1 MKIVVLGAT
10 GNIGSH
16 VVKEALSQGHE
27 VVAYVRN
34 PDAVQRQTG
43 LTVVRGPLDDRAAL
57 AKAFAGGD
65 AVISAIGVALRA
77 KKPID
82 LMQRTLPVITAAVQD
97 AGVERFVLVSAFGV
111 GDTAAKASFLG
122 RLVYRTVVA
131 AIFKDKALS
140 EQNLPVT
147 GLNWTIVN
155 PVNLKEAP
163 AVPAATVKPLD
174 QVGRVPGLPTLPFA
188 NVARALVEIAA
199 DRGLAGQRVLV
210 TTEKGWKPQKHAAA

>member
-34 PDAVQRQTG
+34 PDAVQPQSG
-43 LTVVRGPLDDRAAL
+43 LTVVRGSLDDRAAL

-77 KKPID
+77 KKPVD
-82 LMQRTLPVITAAVQD
+82 LMQRTLPVVTAAARD
-97 AGVERFVLVSAFGV
+97 AGVGRFVLVSAFGV
-111 GDTAAKASFLG
+111 GDTAAKASLLG
-122 RLVYRTVVA
+122 RLVYKTVVA
-131 AIFKDKALS
+131 AIFKDKELS
-140 EQNLPVT
+140 EQSLPAS
-147 GLNWTIVN
+147 GLNWTIVH

-163 AVPAATVKPLD
+163 AAPTATVKRLD
-174 QVGRVPGLPTLPFA
+174 EVAKVPGLPTLPFA
-188 NVARALVEIAA
+188 NVARALVDIAG

-210 TTEKGWKPQKHAAA
+210 TTEKGWKPKGHAA

>member
-1 MKIVVLGAT
+1 MKIVVLGAS

-34 PDAVQRQTG
+34 PDAVERQPG
-43 LTVVRGPLDDRAAL
+43 LTVVQGSLDDRSAMT
-57 AKAFAGGD
+57 KAFAGSD

-82 LMQRTLPVITAAVQD
+82 LMQRTLPVITAAAQG

-111 GDTAAKASFLG
+111 GDTAAKASFLA

-131 AIFKDKALS
+131 AIFKDKELS
-140 EQNLPVT
+140 EQSLPAT
-147 GLNWTIVN
+147 GLNWTIVH

-163 AVPAATVKPLD
+163 AVPAATIKNLD
-174 QVGRVPGLPTLPFA
+174 RVAKVPGLPTLPFA
-188 NVARALVEIAA
+188 NVARALIEIAG
-199 DRGLAGQRVLV
+199 DRGLARQRVLV
-210 TTEKGWKPQKHAAA
+210 TTEKGWKPQGHGV

>member
-1 MKIVVLGAT
+1 MKIVVLGAN
-10 GNIGSH
+10 GNIGSR
-16 VVKEALSQGHE
+16 VVKEALSLGHQ

-34 PDAVQRQTG
+34 PDAVQPRVG
-43 LTVVRGPLDDRAAL
+43 LTVVQGSLDDRAAL
-57 AKAFAGGD
+57 AKAFAGSD

-82 LMQRTLPVITAAVQD
+82 LMQRTLPVVVAAAQD

-122 RLVYRTVVA
+122 RLVYKTVVA
-131 AIFKDKALS
+131 AIFKDKELS
-140 EQNLPVT
+140 EQTLPAT
-147 GLNWTIVN
+147 GLNWTIVH

-163 AVPAATVKPLD
+163 AAPAATVKRLD
-174 QVGRVPGLPTLPFA
+174 QVAKVPGLPTLPFA
-188 NVARALVEIAA
+188 NVASALVEIAG

-210 TTEKGWKPQKHAAA
+210 TTEKGWKSLKHAA

>member
-16 VVKEALSQGHE
+16 VVKEALSRGHE

-34 PDAVQRQTG
+34 PDAVRPRAG
-43 LTVVRGPLDDRAAL
+43 LTVVGGSLDDRPAM
-57 AKAFAGGD
+57 AKAFAGAD
-65 AVISAIGVALRA
+65 VVISAIGVALRA
-77 KKPID
+77 KKPVD
-82 LMQRTLPVITAAVQD
+82 LMRRTLPVITDAVKD

-111 GDTAAKASFLG
+111 GDTAAKASFVG

-131 AIFKDKALS
+131 AIFQDKEAAEEGLAA
-140 EQNLPVT
+140 T
-147 GLNWTIVN
+147 GLNWTIVH

-163 AVPAATVKPLD
+163 AVPAVTVRRLD
-174 QVGRVPGLPTLPFA
+174 RVARVPGLPTLPFE

-199 DRGLAGQRVLV
+199 DRDASGQRLLV
-210 TTEKGWKPQKHAAA
+210 TTEKGWK

>member
-34 PDAVQRQTG
+34 PDAVQRRAG
-43 LTVVRGPLDDRAAL
+43 LTVVQGSLDDPAAL
-57 AKAFAGGD
+57 AKAFAGSD

-82 LMQRTLPVITAAVQD
+82 LMQRTLPVITAAAQD

-122 RLVYRTVVA
+122 RLVYKTVVA
-131 AIFKDKALS
+131 AIFKDKELS
-140 EQNLPVT
+140 EQSLPAS
-147 GLNWTIVN
+147 GLNWTIVH

-163 AVPAATVKPLD
+163 AVPAVAIKRLD
-174 QVGRVPGLPTLPFA
+174 QVAKVPGLPTLPFA
-188 NVARALVEIAA
+188 NVARALVEIAG
-199 DRGLAGQRVLV
+199 DRALAGQRVLV
-210 TTEKGWKPQKHAAA
+210 TTEKGWKPQGHPAA

>member
-34 PDAVQRQTG
+34 PDAVQRQAG
-43 LTVVRGPLDDRAAL
+43 VTVVQGSLDDRAAL
-57 AKAFAGGD
+57 AKAFVGSD

-77 KKPID
+77 KKPVD
-82 LMQRTLPVITAAVQD
+82 LMQRTLPVVTAAARD

-131 AIFKDKALS
+131 AIFKDKELS
-140 EQNLPVT
+140 EESLPAS
-147 GLNWTIVN
+147 GLNWTTVH

-163 AVPAATVKPLD
+163 AAPAATVKRLD
-174 QVGRVPGLPTLPFA
+174 RVAKVPGLPTLPFA
-188 NVARALVEIAA
+188 NVARALVEIAG
-199 DRGLAGQRVLV
+199 DRGLAGQRLLV
-210 TTEKGWKPQKHAAA
+210 TTEKGWRPQGHGA

>member
-34 PDAVQRQTG
+34 PDAVQSQTG
-43 LTVVRGPLDDRAAL
+43 LTVVRGSLDDRAAMG
-57 AKAFAGGD
+57 KAFAGSD

-82 LMQRTLPVITAAVQD
+82 LMQRTLPVITAAAKD
-97 AGVERFVLVSAFGV
+97 AGVGRFVLVSAFGV

-122 RLVYRTVVA
+122 RLVYKTVVA
-131 AIFKDKALS
+131 AIFKDKELS
-140 EQNLPVT
+140 EAVLPAS
-147 GLNWTIVN
+147 GLNWTTVY
-155 PVNLKEAP
+155 PVNLKEA
-163 AVPAATVKPLD
+163 AAAPAAAVKRLD
-174 QVGRVPGLPTLPFA
+174 QVGKVPGLPTLPFTS
-188 NVARALVEIAA
+188 VARSLVEIAG
-199 DRGLAGQRVLV
+199 DGGLAGQRLLI
-210 TTEKGWKPQKHAAA
+210 TTEKGWKSQRHAA

>member
-16 VVKEALSQGHE
+16 LTKEALSQGHE

-34 PDAVQRQTG
+34 PDAVRPQAG
-43 LTVVRGPLDDRAAL
+43 LTVVQGSLDDRSAM
-57 AKAFAGGD
+57 AKAFAGSD

-82 LMQRTLPVITAAVQD
+82 LMQRTLPVITAAAQD

-131 AIFKDKALS
+131 AIFKDKELS
-140 EQNLPVT
+140 EKSLPAS
-147 GLNWTIVN
+147 GLNWTIVH

-163 AVPAATVKPLD
+163 AAPAATVKRLE
-174 QVGRVPGLPTLPFA
+174 QVAKVPGLPTLPFA
-188 NVARALVEIAA
+188 NVASALVDIAG

-210 TTEKGWKPQKHAAA
+210 TTEKGWQPQGHEA

>member
-34 PDAVQRQTG
+34 PDAVQRQAG
-43 LTVVRGPLDDRAAL
+43 VTVVQGSLDDQAAL
-57 AKAFAGGD
+57 AKAFVGSD

-77 KKPID
+77 KKPVD
-82 LMQRTLPVITAAVQD
+82 LMQRTLPVVTDAARD

-111 GDTAAKASFLG
+111 GDTAAKASFLA
-122 RLVYRTVVA
+122 RLVYKTVVA
-131 AIFKDKALS
+131 AIFKDKELS
-140 EQNLPVT
+140 EQSLPAS
-147 GLNWTIVN
+147 GLNWTIVH

-163 AVPAATVKPLD
+163 AAPSAAVERLD
-174 QVGRVPGLPTLPFA
+174 RVAKVPGLPTLPFA
-188 NVARALVEIAA
+188 NVARALVEIAG
-199 DRGLAGQRVLV
+199 DRGLAGQRLLV
-210 TTEKGWKPQKHAAA
+210 TTEKGWKPQGHGA